1 MPFRFFDNKSSPGAQ
16 TKRTN
21 ITILVFPFFY
31 SFPPRPSTAFKS
43 VASDSSVAAVSVMFG
58 VSNRKRRQASTD
70 FDCAAVIA
78 DQENIDVMSN
88 YVGEIVSL
96 ASESVSAT
104 SVQIS
109 FTPFCVE

>member
-1 MPFRFFDNKSSPGAQ
+1 
-16 TKRTN
+16 
-21 ITILVFPFFY
+21 
-31 SFPPRPSTAFKS
+31 
-43 VASDSSVAAVSVMFG
+43 MFG
-58 VSNRKRRQASTD
+58 NNAARLVRRQATASASAD

-104 SVQIS
+104 AVQIS